1 MNAREAAFKIL
12 CDIEIEKNYSNMA
25 INKIFKNEKINDKD
39 KGLATE
45 LVYGV
50 IENRKY
56 LDFIINK
63 LSKIKVKKMSSF
75 VKIILRMGTYQI
87 LFLDSIED
95 YAAVNETVKLA
106 SKYDGKSKGF
116 VNAILRNEIRQK
128 RTIKYIDIE
137 DPIRRL
143 AVKYSYQ
150 QWIVED
156 WVKSFGIEFAEE
168 LLEALNE
175 RPDLYVRTNT
185 LKTDRDSLLKEFEK
199 EGIKAHKALFPEEAI
214 MVENFKGIENSRLY
228 KEGLFTVQD
237 ISSMLVAKVVAPKE
251 GDMVLDVCSA
261 PGGKSTHMAELMKN
275 TGKIVS
281 RDVFEHKIK
290 VIKAAAKRLGIKNI
304 EAEEFDA
311 ANLDENSIEKFDCVL
326 TDVPCSGLGIIRRKP
341 EIKYKAKEELVDLPK
356 IQSKILEN
364 ASKYVKING
373 TLVYST
379 CTVQDCENIEV
390 VEKFLKENPNYEL
403 VPIEGIN
410 VDPDEQEKGYI
421 KIYPNVHGMDGFFI
435 AKMKRV
441 K

>member
-12 CDIEIEKNYSNMA
+12 CDIEIDKNYSNMA
-25 INKIFKNEKINDKD
+25 INKIFKNNEINDKD

-45 LVYGV
+45 IVYGV
-50 IENRKY
+50 IENKKY

-63 LSKIKVKKMSSF
+63 LSKIKVKKMSSY

-87 LFLDSIED
+87 LFLDNIEN

-106 SKYDGKSKGF
+106 NKYDKKSRGF
-116 VNAILRNEIRQK
+116 VNAILRNEIRQE

-150 QWIVED
+150 QWIIED
-156 WVKSFGIEFAEE
+156 WVDKFGMEFTEE
-168 LLEALNE
+168 LLEAGNE
-175 RPDLYVRTNT
+175 RPNLYLRTNT
-185 LKTDRDSLLKEFEK
+185 LKIDRETLLKEFEK
-199 EGIKAHKALFPEEAI
+199 EGIKANKAMLPEGI
-214 MVENFKGIENSRLY
+214 MVEKFKGIENSRLY
-228 KEGLFTVQD
+228 KEGYFTIQD
-237 ISSMLVAKVVAPKE
+237 ISSMLVAKVMNPKE
-251 GDMVLDVCSA
+251 NDMVLDVCSA

-275 TGKIVS
+275 TGKVVS

-290 VIKAAAKRLGIKNI
+290 VIKAASKRLGINNI

-311 ANLDENSIEKFDCVL
+311 TKLDKESIEKFDCVL
-326 TDVPCSGLGIIRRKP
+326 ADVPCSGFGIIKRKP
-341 EIKYKAKEELVDLPK
+341 EIKYKSKEELKDLPE
-356 IQSKILEN
+356 IQAKILEN
-364 ASKYVKING
+364 ASKYVKIGG

-379 CTVQDCENIEV
+379 CTVQDCENIDIVNEFL
-390 VEKFLKENPNYEL
+390 EKNSNYKL
-403 VPIEGIN
+403 VPIEGVN
-410 VDPDEQEKGYI
+410 VDPDEQERGYL
-421 KIYPNVHGMDGFFI
+421 KIYPHIHGIDGFFI

>member
-12 CDIEIEKNYSNMA
+12 CDIEIDKNYSNMA

-87 LFLDSIED
+87 LFLDKIED
-95 YAAVNETVKLA
+95 HAAVNETVKLA

-128 RTIKYIDIE
+128 KTIKYIDIE

>member
-12 CDIEIEKNYSNMA
+12 CDIEIDKNYSNMA
-25 INKIFKNEKINDKD
+25 INKIFKSEKISDKD

-87 LFLDSIED
+87 LFLDKIED
-95 YAAVNETVKLA
+95 HAAVNETVKLA

-156 WVKSFGIEFAEE
+156 WVKNFGIEFAEE

-175 RPDLYVRTNT
+175 RPDLYIRTNT
-185 LKTDRDSLLKEFEK
+185 LKMDRDSLLKEFEK
-199 EGIKAHKALFPEEAI
+199 EEIKASKAMLPEEAI

-275 TGKIVS
+275 TGKVVS

-290 VIKAAAKRLGIKNI
+290 VIKAAAKRLGITNI

-311 ANLDENSIEKFDCVL
+311 TVLDEASVDKFDCVL
-326 TDVPCSGLGIIRRKP
+326 ADVPCSGLGIIRRKP

-373 TLVYST
+373 NLVYST

-410 VDPDEQEKGYI
+410 VDPEEQEKGYI

>member
-1 MNAREAAFKIL
+1 
-12 CDIEIEKNYSNMA
+12 MA

>member
-12 CDIEIEKNYSNMA
+12 CDIEIDKNYSNMA
-25 INKIFKNEKINDKD
+25 INKIFKNNDINDKD

-63 LSKIKVKKMSSF
+63 LSKIKVKKMSSY

-87 LFLDSIED
+87 LFLDKIEN

-106 SKYDGKSKGF
+106 NKYDKKSRGF
-116 VNAILRNEIRQK
+116 VNAILRNEIRQE

-150 QWIVED
+150 QWIIED
-156 WVKSFGIEFAEE
+156 WVNKFGMEFTEE
-168 LLEALNE
+168 LLEAGNE
-175 RPDLYVRTNT
+175 KPDLYVRTNT
-185 LKTDRDSLLKEFEK
+185 LKIDRDSLLKEFEK
-199 EGIKAHKALFPEEAI
+199 EGIKAHKAMMPEEGI

-228 KEGLFTVQD
+228 KEGLFTIQD
-237 ISSMLVAKVVAPKE
+237 ISSMLVAKVINPKE
-251 GDMVLDVCSA
+251 NDMVLDVCSA

-275 TGKIVS
+275 TGKVVS

-290 VIKAAAKRLGIKNI
+290 VINAASKRLGIKNI
-304 EAEEFDA
+304 DAEEFDA
-311 ANLDENSIEKFDCVL
+311 TKLDEKSIEKFDCVL
-326 TDVPCSGLGIIRRKP
+326 ADVPCSGLGIIRRKP
-341 EIKYKAKEELVDLPK
+341 EIKYKSKEELEDLPE
-356 IQSKILEN
+356 IQTKILEN
-364 ASKYVKING
+364 ASKYVKIGG

-379 CTVQDCENIEV
+379 CTVQDCENIDIV
-390 VEKFLKENPNYEL
+390 KKFLEENPNYEL
-403 VPIEGIN
+403 VPIKEVN
-410 VDPDEQEKGYI
+410 VDPDEQAKGYL
-421 KIYPNVHGMDGFFI
+421 KIYPHIHGIDGFFI

>member
-1 MNAREAAFKIL
+1 MNAREVAFKIL
-12 CDIEIEKNYSNMA
+12 CDIEIDKNYSNMA

-156 WVKSFGIEFAEE
+156 WVKNFGIEFAEE

>member
-87 LFLDSIED
+87 LFLDKIED
-95 YAAVNETVKLA
+95 HAAVNETVKLA

-156 WVKSFGIEFAEE
+156 WVKNFGIEFAEE

-185 LKTDRDSLLKEFEK
+185 LKIDRDSLLKEFEK
-199 EGIKAHKALFPEEAI
+199 EEIKASKAMLPEEAI
-214 MVENFKGIENSRLY
+214 MVENFKGIESSRLY

-290 VIKAAAKRLGIKNI
+290 VIKASAKRLGITNI

>member
-12 CDIEIEKNYSNMA
+12 CDIEIDKNYSNMA

>member
-1 MNAREAAFKIL
+1 
-12 CDIEIEKNYSNMA
+12 
-25 INKIFKNEKINDKD
+25 
-39 KGLATE
+39 
-45 LVYGV
+45 
-50 IENRKY
+50 
-56 LDFIINK
+56 
-63 LSKIKVKKMSSF
+63 
-75 VKIILRMGTYQI
+75 
-87 LFLDSIED
+87 
-95 YAAVNETVKLA
+95 
-106 SKYDGKSKGF
+106 
-116 VNAILRNEIRQK
+116 
-128 RTIKYIDIE
+128 
-137 DPIRRL
+137 
-143 AVKYSYQ
+143 
-150 QWIVED
+150 
-156 WVKSFGIEFAEE
+156 
-168 LLEALNE
+168 
-175 RPDLYVRTNT
+175 
-185 LKTDRDSLLKEFEK
+185 
-199 EGIKAHKALFPEEAI
+199 
-214 MVENFKGIENSRLY
+214 
-228 KEGLFTVQD
+228 
-237 ISSMLVAKVVAPKE
+237 
-251 GDMVLDVCSA
+251 
-261 PGGKSTHMAELMKN
+261 MAELMKN

-281 RDVFEHKIK
+281 RDVFDHKIK
-290 VIKAAAKRLGIKNI
+290 VIKAAAKRLGITNI

-410 VDPDEQEKGYI
+410 VDPEEQEKGYI

>member
-25 INKIFKNEKINDKD
+25 INKIFKNEKVSDKD

-87 LFLDSIED
+87 LFLDKIED
-95 YAAVNETVKLA
+95 HAAVNETVKLA

-156 WVKSFGIEFAEE
+156 WVKNFGIEFAEE

-185 LKTDRDSLLKEFEK
+185 LKMDRDSLLKEFEK
-199 EGIKAHKALFPEEAI
+199 EEIKASRALLPEEAI
-214 MVENFKGIENSRLY
+214 MVENFKGIESSRLY

-261 PGGKSTHMAELMKN
+261 PGGKSTHMAEIMKN
-275 TGKIVS
+275 TGKVVS

-290 VIKAAAKRLGIKNI
+290 VIKAASKRLGIKNI

-311 ANLDENSIEKFDCVL
+311 TVLDEASVDKFDCVL
-326 TDVPCSGLGIIRRKP
+326 ADVPCSGLGIIRRKP
-341 EIKYKAKEELVDLPK
+341 EIKYKAKEELADLPK

-403 VPIEGIN
+403 VPIQGIN

>member
-25 INKIFKNEKINDKD
+25 INKIFKNEKVSDKD

-87 LFLDSIED
+87 LFLDKIED
-95 YAAVNETVKLA
+95 HAAVNETVKLA

-156 WVKSFGIEFAEE
+156 WVKNFGIEFAEE

-185 LKTDRDSLLKEFEK
+185 LKMDRDSLLKESEK
-199 EGIKAHKALFPEEAI
+199 EGIKASRALLPEEAI
-214 MVENFKGIENSRLY
+214 MVENFKGIESSRLY

-275 TGKIVS
+275 TGKVVS

-290 VIKAAAKRLGIKNI
+290 VIKAASKRLGIKNI

-311 ANLDENSIEKFDCVL
+311 TVLDEASVDKFDCVL
-326 TDVPCSGLGIIRRKP
+326 ADVPCSGLGIIRRKP
-341 EIKYKAKEELVDLPK
+341 EIKYKAKEELADLPK

-379 CTVQDCENIEV
+379 CTVQNCENIEI

>member
-1 MNAREAAFKIL
+1 
-12 CDIEIEKNYSNMA
+12 
-25 INKIFKNEKINDKD
+25 
-39 KGLATE
+39 
-45 LVYGV
+45 
-50 IENRKY
+50 
-56 LDFIINK
+56 
-63 LSKIKVKKMSSF
+63 
-75 VKIILRMGTYQI
+75 
-87 LFLDSIED
+87 
-95 YAAVNETVKLA
+95 
-106 SKYDGKSKGF
+106 
-116 VNAILRNEIRQK
+116 
-128 RTIKYIDIE
+128 
-137 DPIRRL
+137 
-143 AVKYSYQ
+143 
-150 QWIVED
+150 
-156 WVKSFGIEFAEE
+156 
-168 LLEALNE
+168 
-175 RPDLYVRTNT
+175 
-185 LKTDRDSLLKEFEK
+185 
-199 EGIKAHKALFPEEAI
+199 
-214 MVENFKGIENSRLY
+214 MVENFKGIESSRLY

-251 GDMVLDVCSA
+251 GDMVLDMCSA

>member
-199 EGIKAHKALFPEEAI
+199 EGIKAHKALLPEEAI

>member
-25 INKIFKNEKINDKD
+25 INKIFKNEKISDKD

-87 LFLDSIED
+87 LFLDKIED
-95 YAAVNETVKLA
+95 HAAVNETVKLA

-156 WVKSFGIEFAEE
+156 WVKNFGIEFAEE

-199 EGIKAHKALFPEEAI
+199 EGIKTSKAMLPEEAI
-214 MVENFKGIENSRLY
+214 MVENFKGIESSRLY

-251 GDMVLDVCSA
+251 GDMVLDMCSA

-379 CTVQDCENIEV
+379 CTVQNCENIEI